1 MSNQHVLTNDAVRG
15 TRRWE
20 MAKCFLT
27 FQLLVLVEQPAVHPP
42 SPRFPRVSPAF
53 PPLFPRAAPGA
64 SPALPPRLPPLRR
77 ASPRFIPDMTRR
89 FPVLFGSGPAG
100 RLMKVFESLCYG
112 SDEPECTRF
121 SGPEMFL
128 VKFSLVVYLLI
139 FFLFGFWLIDW
150 WLSRGEDGNCIFWS
164 SPFPVLNWVELDS
177 ILLFFFVFFFFFK
190 GKSRW
195 ELFQFLWRFDW
206 FVVAFRFDL
215 LDSWWG
221 VEWGFWFVWTIG
233 SISVSFQSD
242 SAPFWAG
249 LFRAWT
255 EYVMKFRFD

>member
-53 PPLFPRAAPGA
+53 PP
-64 SPALPPRLPPLRR
+64 RLPPLRR
-77 ASPRFIPDMTRR
+77 ASPRFILDMTRR

-139 FFLFGFWLIDW
+139 FFLFGFWLID
-150 WLSRGEDGNCIFWS
+150 
-164 SPFPVLNWVELDS
+164 
-177 ILLFFFVFFFFFK
+177 
-190 GKSRW
+190 
-195 ELFQFLWRFDW
+195 
-206 FVVAFRFDL
+206 
-215 LDSWWG
+215 
-221 VEWGFWFVWTIG
+221 
-233 SISVSFQSD
+233 
-242 SAPFWAG
+242 
-249 LFRAWT
+249 
-255 EYVMKFRFD
+255 